1 MADCDS
7 TDIKDEKG
15 TEVLSIYLYTESK
28 RKDEVLFSILFSL
41 FLTT

>member
-15 TEVLSIYLYTESK
+15 TELLSIYLYTESK
-28 RKDEVLFSILFSL
+28 EKNEVFFLYL
-41 FLTT
+41 FLYF

>member
-28 RKDEVLFSILFSL
+28 KNEVFFLCL
-41 FLTT
+41 FLYF

>member
-28 RKDEVLFSILFSL
+28 KKKRFFSIPFSL

>member
-1 MADCDS
+1 MADCDR
-7 TDIKDEKG
+7 TEIKDEKG

-28 RKDEVLFSILFSL
+28 KKMKFFSIPFSL

>member
-28 RKDEVLFSILFSL
+28 KKRGFFSIPFSL